1 MPSCSSTARVPSTA
15 RPRLA
20 PCDSE
25 VTAKERCWRHMGARI
40 ASAATGGWKDV
51 AVVSVKPTVLWQQG
65 MAGENEDAW
74 FLSQPP

>member
-1 MPSCSSTARVPSTA
+1 MA

-20 PCDSE
+20 ACDSE

-40 ASAATGGWKDV
+40 AFAAIMDWKDM
-51 AVVSVKPTVLWQQG
+51 AVVSVKLTVLWQQG
-65 MAGENEDAW
+65 MAGENEDVW

>member
-1 MPSCSSTARVPSTA
+1 
-15 RPRLA
+15 
-20 PCDSE
+20 

-51 AVVSVKPTVLWQQG
+51 AVASVKPTVLWQQG